1 MSVIYVALPV
11 ALIVAGCAVIAFTM
25 SALRGQF
32 DDLTTPP
39 WRILLDDERSVDKG
53 DKVTPEKTQP

>member
-1 MSVIYVALPV
+1 MSVMYVALPL
-11 ALIVAGCAVIAFTM
+11 ALILAGCAVVAFTM

-39 WRILLDDERSVDKG
+39 WRILLDDQQRQENSSATKST
-53 DKVTPEKTQP
+53 K

>member
-1 MSVIYVALPV
+1 MSVMYVALPL
-11 ALIVAGCAVIAFTM
+11 ALILAGCAVVAFTM

-39 WRILLDDERSVDKG
+39 WRILLDDEQRLEEGQAVEAK
-53 DKVTPEKTQP
+53 K

>member
-11 ALIVAGCAVIAFTM
+11 ALIVAGCAVVAFTM

-39 WRILLDDERSVDKG
+39 WRILLDDEPSSDQG
-53 DKVTPEKTQP
+53 EKSHSPPNA

>member
-11 ALIVAGCAVIAFTM
+11 ALSVAGCAVVAFTM

-39 WRILLDDERSVDKG
+39 WRILLDDERLPEQG
-53 DKVTPEKTQP
+53 DNSDPKP

>member
-11 ALIVAGCAVIAFTM
+11 ALIVAGCAVVAFTM

-39 WRILLDDERSVDKG
+39 WRILLDDERL
-53 DKVTPEKTQP
+53 PEQGENTKSEP

>member
-11 ALIVAGCAVIAFTM
+11 ALIVAGCAVVAFTM

-39 WRILLDDERSVDKG
+39 WRILLDDERL
-53 DKVTPEKTQP
+53 PEQGENSDPKP

>member
-1 MSVIYVALPV
+1 MSVIYVALPI
-11 ALIVAGCAVIAFTM
+11 ALIVAGCAVVAFTM

-39 WRILLDDERSVDKG
+39 WRILLDDEPSPDQG
-53 DKVTPEKTQP
+53 EKSHSPPNA

>member
-1 MSVIYVALPV
+1 MSVMYVALPL
-11 ALIVAGCAVIAFTM
+11 ALLLAGCAVVAFAM

-39 WRILLDDERSVDKG
+39 WRILLDDERRIEDSS
-53 DKVTPEKTQP
+53 KTNSKK

>member
-11 ALIVAGCAVIAFTM
+11 ALIVAGCAVIAFTL

-39 WRILLDDERSVDKG
+39 WRILLDDERLVEKVDKS
-53 DKVTPEKTQP
+53 TPEKAQP

>member
-11 ALIVAGCAVIAFTM
+11 ALIVAGCAVVAFTM

-39 WRILLDDERSVDKG
+39 WRILLDDEPLPDQSDTKN
-53 DKVTPEKTQP
+53 PQP

>member
-11 ALIVAGCAVIAFTM
+11 ALIVAGCAVVAFTM

-39 WRILLDDERSVDKG
+39 WRILLDDEPLPEPG
-53 DKVTPEKTQP
+53 DKSQNTPVP

>member
-11 ALIVAGCAVIAFTM
+11 ALAVATAAVIAFAI

-32 DDLTTPP
+32 DDLKTPA
-39 WRILLDDERSVDKG
+39 WRILLDDE
-53 DKVTPEKTQP
+53 EKRDEKSQSPT